1 MNPTWADLYRHH
13 FVQYFGKPFDVQR
26 FQKDKDSPALH
37 LGIFDRAYPHYR
49 IFASFGLSNYR
60 DAVQDLGE
68 VILLADAAWQQVPL
82 LFVNS
87 LFYMIE
93 RRIPLGSRFAIGGI
107 ENLDPAFA
115 DHFDKVA
122 LYYTVA
128 DGFPEGFE
136 RLAWN
141 NEVGLIYQAISIS
154 ASELDFLHRQG
165 AAAFEERFK
174 AQDADLCSLRRPPCV

>member
-1 MNPTWADLYRHH
+1 MDPTWADLYRHH

-26 FQKDKDSPALH
+26 FQKDNDSPPLH
-37 LGIFDRAYPHYR
+37 LAIFDRAYPNYR
-49 IFASFGLSNYR
+49 IFASLGLTNYR
-60 DAVQDLGE
+60 DDVQDLGE
-68 VILLADAAWQQVPL
+68 VILLADGAWDEVPV

-93 RRIPLGSRFAIGGI
+93 RRIALGSRLVIGGI
-107 ENLDPAFA
+107 DKLNPGFA
-115 DHFDKVA
+115 DYFHKEA

-136 RLAWN
+136 RLAWDH
-141 NEVGLIYQAISIS
+141 EVGLVYQAIFIS
-154 ASELDFLHRQG
+154 ASELDFIKRQG
-165 AAAFEERFK
+165 AAAFEERFR